1 MIHFVYL
8 VGFAFF
14 VAVIFAVFHNGDFK
28 EKTWLGFKYFAQFLV
43 VSLVVAWIFFFLPAN

>member
-14 VAVIFAVFHNGDFK
+14 VAIVFAVFHTGELKDK
-28 EKTWLGFKYFAQFLV
+28 LWTGFKYFAQFLI
-43 VSLVVAWIFFFLPAN
+43 VSLVVAWIFYFLPWK

>member
-14 VAVIFAVFHNGDFK
+14 VAVIFAVIHTGEFK
-28 EKTWLGFKYFAQFLV
+28 EKVWAGLKYFAQFLI
-43 VSLVVAWIFFFLPAN
+43 VSLVVAWIFYFLPLN

>member
-14 VAVIFAVFHNGDFK
+14 VAVAFAVFHDGEIK
-28 EKTWLGFKYFAQFLV
+28 EKLLRGLKYFAQFLI
-43 VSLVVAWIFFFLPAN
+43 VSLVVAWIFYFLPWK

>member
-14 VAVIFAVFHNGDFK
+14 AAVIFAVIHPGELK
-28 EKTWLGFKYFAQFLV
+28 ERVLTGAKYFAQFLI
-43 VSLVVAWIFFFLPAN
+43 VSLVVAWIFYFLPTK